1 MVAKK
6 STVDGELLRRE
17 LEELRRRLE
26 GCRLCVSIAA
36 YALRH
41 QNAELDTDIAMA
53 LMRGAADPLHDEV
66 ERVARW
72 AARFKVRSRPKVR
85 QEGKKRTNRR

>member
-17 LEELRRRLE
+17 LEDLRRRLE

-36 YALRH
+36 NALRY
-41 QNAELDTDIAMA
+41 QNAELDTDVAMA

-72 AARFKVRSRPKVR
+72 AAQFKVESRPKGR
-85 QEGKKRTNRR
+85 ETGKKKTNRR